1 MGPRAIKAYLQA
13 RGSAPLLD
21 LMRHFDSEAGAV
33 EGVLDFWMR
42 RGRVRRVE
50 PVTACAGGC
59 GGGCCATG
67 TPKPSSAV
75 YEWVGA
81 AQPLRFMPPA
91 PAPRGD
97 MTTD

>member
-1 MGPRAIKAYLQA
+1 MGPRAIKAYLEA
-13 RGSAPLLD
+13 RGSAPMLD

-59 GGGCCATG
+59 GGGCCTAG
-67 TPKPSSAV
+67 TPMPSAV

-81 AQPLRFMPPA
+81 ARPLRFMPPA
-91 PAPRGD
+91 QRGD
-97 MTTD
+97 MTND